1 MVDSAEVNYL
11 PVFILFNAILDFIE
25 QEMSHHQMYF
35 NEYFGNI
42 KVDLFQNF
50 KVIPISWG
58 WYSYFLCSGKWGHS
72 RWMCS
77 EWKSDSF
84 NVGILLRNSRFDKS
98 KWWFRSNS
106 FSVQITNHRQFWWEN
121 FLLAVT
127 LPWKGFIPV
136 LRPLCCSSL
145 PYIITVRW
153 RYWGRFY
160 FATAST
166 PPFPSIFTSF
176 TLFQTFCA
184 HRLSSKIT
192 DVPLLVWYFALLSYN
207 F

>member
-1 MVDSAEVNYL
+1 
-11 PVFILFNAILDFIE
+11 
-25 QEMSHHQMYF
+25 MSHHQMYF

-50 KVIPISWG
+50 KVQYQFREAGILI
-58 WYSYFLCSGKWGHS
+58 FLCSGKWGHS